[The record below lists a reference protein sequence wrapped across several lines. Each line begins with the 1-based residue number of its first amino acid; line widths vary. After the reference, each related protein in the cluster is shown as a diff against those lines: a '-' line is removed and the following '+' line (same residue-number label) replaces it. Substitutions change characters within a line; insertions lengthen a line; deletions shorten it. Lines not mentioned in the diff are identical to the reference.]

1 MHICSINMKSIFKL
15 GDKKQFTKVIGLSD
29 LAEFESGS
37 VHKVYG
43 TFALGRDAEWSSRL
57 FILEMKEDD
66 EEGIGTFLNITHK
79 SPALLGDTVVFEAY
93 ISKLEKNSIDCTVTA
108 KVGERIIA
116 ECSTGQ
122 KIIAKEK
129 LNLLFE
135 SLK

>member
-15 GDKKQFTKVIGLSD
+15 GDKIQFTKVIGLSD

-57 FILEMKEDD
+57 FVLEMKEDD

-79 SPALLGDTVVFEAY
+79 SCSQILQN
-93 ISKLEKNSIDCTVTA
+93 NSIA
-108 KVGERIIA
+108 RSKKR
-116 ECSTGQ
+116 Q
-122 KIIAKEK
+122 NHRNKIS
-129 LNLLFE
+129 LVLFKRFPMSE
-135 SLK
+135 VFW